1 MPPLRRLLLALGCT
15 VALQAAAEA
24 PAPHSL
30 IVPEAA
36 SGLTRVETVR
46 ASHYLAATNNPH
58 GTEAARAILARG
70 GSAADAAIAA
80 QLVLGLTEP
89 QSSGLGG
96 GAFVLF
102 WDAESQRLRFYDG
115 RETAPAGVDRDYFL
129 NDSGEPEDFLG
140 AVIGGHAVGVPGVVK
155 LMALLHERHG
165 RLPWAA
171 LFEPAIRLAEEGFPL
186 SPRLHTLLTRTPRVA
201 VNDAISRYFFQAD
214 GTPKP
219 VGTRLRN
226 PDYAATLRLLAE
238 QGEAVFYQGEIGRDI
253 VRAVRSNP
261 NRPGPLALT
270 DLAGYRAVERTPICA
285 PYRRYRV
292 CGAPPPSSGGTTVLA
307 ILGMLQRFS
316 PEQLTPGTG
325 RFEHLFVEASRLAF
339 ADRNTWVADPGFAE
353 VPTAALVD
361 RAYLAR
367 RAGLIDPQ
375 RAAPEVHAGSPAEL
389 GVGAAATAG
398 SPELVGTSH
407 ISLVDAEG
415 NALSMTT
422 SIETAFGSRLLV
434 RGFLLNNQLTDF
446 SFTPTDARGAP
457 VANRIEPFKRPRSS
471 MAPTMVFRDNEPVL
485 LLGSPGG
492 SRIIPYVA
500 KPLVLALDGHMP
512 LDKAIASPHITALGA
527 GVELEEA
534 HSSTTLQGALEA
546 LGHTVRLTPQT
557 SGLNGIRREG
567 EGWVGAVDPRR
578 EGTAAGE

>member
-1 MPPLRRLLLALGCT
+1 MKPLRRLLLVIGCAA
-15 VALQAAAEA
+15 ALQAGAEA

-46 ASHYLAATNNPH
+46 ASRYLAATNNPH

-89 QSSGLGG
+89 QSSGIGG

-102 WDAESQRLRFYDG
+102 WDATARQLHFYDG

-129 NDSGEPEDFLG
+129 NESGQPEDFFK

-165 RLPWAA
+165 RLPWAE
-171 LFEPAIRLAEEGFPL
+171 LFRPAIDLAEAGFAL
-186 SPRLHTLLTRTPRVA
+186 SPRLHALLTRMPRVA
-201 VNDAISRYFFQAD
+201 VNDAIRRYFFQAD
-214 GTPKP
+214 GQPRP
-219 VGTRLRN
+219 VGTLLRN
-226 PDYAATLRLLAE
+226 PDYADTLRLLAE
-238 QGEAVFYQGEIGRDI
+238 QGEAAFYQGAIGRDI
-253 VRAVRSNP
+253 VRTVRNNP

-270 DLAGYRAVERTPICA
+270 DLASYRAVERAPLCA
-285 PYRRYRV
+285 GYRSYRI
-292 CGAPPPSSGGTTVLA
+292 CGAPPPSAGGTTVLA
-307 ILGMLQRFS
+307 ILGILQQLDR
-316 PEQLTPGTG
+316 EQLRPGTAL
-325 RFEHLFVEASRLAF
+325 FEHLFIEASRLAF
-339 ADRNTWVADPGFAE
+339 ADRNRWVADPGFAD
-353 VPTAALVD
+353 VPTAALVNRD
-361 RAYLAR
+361 YLAR
-367 RAGLIDPQ
+367 RADLIDSQ
-375 RAAPEVHAGSPAEL
+375 QAAPTVRAGSAAEL
-389 GVGAAATAG
+389 GVAAATAAA

-407 ISLVDAEG
+407 LSLVDAEG
-415 NALSMTT
+415 NALTMTT

-446 SFTPTDARGAP
+446 SFTPTDDRGAP

-471 MAPTMVFRDNEPVL
+471 MAPTMVFRDGEPVL

-500 KPLVLALDGHMP
+500 KTLLLTLDGHMP
-512 LDKAIASPHITALGA
+512 LDQAIASPHVTALGA
-527 GVELEEA
+527 GVELEHERSDPA
-534 HSSTTLQGALEA
+534 LQKALEA
-546 LGHTVRLTPQT
+546 MGHTVRLVPQT
-557 SGLNGIRREG
+557 SGLNGLQRDAD
-567 EGWVGAVDPRR
+567 GWIGAVDPRR
-578 EGTAAGE
+578 EGTAAGQ